1 MRLSAFT
8 MTGMLLVGGV
18 LAGVSAQPV
27 AVAQLEAVGTNTVS
41 LGKIPCYEVKSVPF
55 RLKNFGKSPI
65 TILSLRRT
73 CTCVVAEKDKR
84 LVQPGEEAVV
94 TLHIDPAN
102 ISGPF
107 QRGAWVGTVD
117 QDRNRGLLQLMIE
130 GEAIPLFKGQPR
142 TRVYFSAPK
151 VVGAWTNSF
160 AMEATEA
167 GVRLGQPVFETNENL
182 RVALLLTTNRT
193 EKSSYQAT
201 LLVTPLAPGRH
212 LTTVTL
218 PVEGKTNLP
227 PVTIE
232 LLAAVGQELS
242 AVPDQLL
249 LRSSETPLT
258 RRVLISTQEEIAN
271 PKELTWELPDEGCGV
286 EIKPASRT
294 ANLMI
299 DLTFTPD
306 ALRRLLSKKAPLLTF
321 RYPNYEPA
329 VVRLLSADG
338 EKPVPETSLS
348 NAMPAL
354 SVAPQ
359 FRAHHQIS
367 NSH

>member
-1 MRLSAFT
+1 
-8 MTGMLLVGGV
+8 MTGLLLVGGV
-18 LAGVSAQPV
+18 LAGANAQPA

-41 LGKIPCYEVKSVPF
+41 LGKIPCYEIKSVPF
-55 RLKNFGKSPI
+55 RLKNFSKNPI

-117 QDRNRGLLQLMIE
+117 QDRNRGLLQLLVE
-130 GEAIPLFKGQPR
+130 GESIPLFKGQPR
-142 TRVYFSAPK
+142 TRVYFSAAK
-151 VVGAWTNSF
+151 MVGAWTNSF
-160 AMEATEA
+160 SMEATEA
-167 GVRLGQPVFETNENL
+167 GVHLGQPVFETNENL

-218 PVEGKTNLP
+218 PVEGKANLP
-227 PVTIE
+227 PITIE
-232 LLAAVGQELS
+232 LLAAVGQALS

-271 PKELTWELPDEGCGV
+271 PKELTWELAEEGV
-286 EIKPASRT
+286 DVQIKPASRT
-294 ANLMI
+294 ANLMV

-306 ALRRLLSKKAPLLTF
+306 VLRRILSKKFPVLTF

-329 VVRLLSADG
+329 VVRLLSADL
-338 EKPVPETSLS
+338 EKTILETSLS
-348 NAMPAL
+348 NAVPAL
-354 SVAPQ
+354 AVSPQ
-359 FRAHHQIS
+359 LRSHRQIS
-367 NSH
+367 TSH